1 LATPVLLRN
10 AAGQRISTLSLPS
23 IENEPPVGLGFWVW
37 VLRTGKNKGPGRMY
51 VNVIVR
57 MTNGQLAGKKLKFSG
72 ESCVLNVLAA
82 WRLIWANTPMMTTM
96 MVMMVKK
103 IITMEKNRKN

>member
-1 LATPVLLRN
+1 
-10 AAGQRISTLSLPS
+10 
-23 IENEPPVGLGFWVW
+23 
-37 VLRTGKNKGPGRMY
+37 MY

-96 MVMMVKK
+96 MVMMVMMVKK